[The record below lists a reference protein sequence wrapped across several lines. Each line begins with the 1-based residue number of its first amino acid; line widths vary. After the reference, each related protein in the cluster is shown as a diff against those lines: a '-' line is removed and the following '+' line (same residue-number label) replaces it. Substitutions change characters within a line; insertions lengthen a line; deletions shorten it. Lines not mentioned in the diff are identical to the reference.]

1 MSVKTKNNEHKNIND
16 EISATTTYTI
26 DGNSFVVNIQNT
38 ILRNIRYYLVKITD
52 KKQLI

>member
-26 DGNSFVVNIQNT
+26 DGNYFVVEPIFKTQSSETLGT
-38 ILRNIRYYLVKITD
+38 ILLRLLTKNN
-52 KKQLI
+52 